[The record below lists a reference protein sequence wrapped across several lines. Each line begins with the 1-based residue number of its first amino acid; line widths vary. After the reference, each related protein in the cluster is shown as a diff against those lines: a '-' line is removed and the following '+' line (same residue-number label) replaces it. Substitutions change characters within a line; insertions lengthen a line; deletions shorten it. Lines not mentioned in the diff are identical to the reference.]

1 MARRAARSSGG
12 TVLRWV
18 YGVLGTLCIALAVL
32 VHHETVAPAMPPM
45 PATGMPSTSSAGHD
59 AHVVAGWA
67 GAPVYGNGSDGC
79 GMSGMQHCTAA
90 GVGSV
95 QLAVPGQSPV
105 FAPADLHQAVP
116 GSAPAGAVG
125 RAPPDLSVLSQLR
138 I

>member
-1 MARRAARSSGG
+1 M
-12 TVLRWV
+12 VLRWA
-18 YGVLGTLCIALAVL
+18 YGVLGTLCVALAVL

-45 PATGMPSTSSAGHD
+45 PATGMPSVAHTGHQTH
-59 AHVVAGWA
+59 AVASLA
-67 GAPVYGNGSDGC
+67 TAPVHGDGSVGC

-90 GVGSV
+90 GVSSV

-105 FAPADLHQAVP
+105 IAPADLHQAMAET
-116 GSAPAGAVG
+116 APAGAVG

>member
-1 MARRAARSSGG
+1 
-12 TVLRWV
+12 
-18 YGVLGTLCIALAVL
+18 
-32 VHHETVAPAMPPM
+32 M